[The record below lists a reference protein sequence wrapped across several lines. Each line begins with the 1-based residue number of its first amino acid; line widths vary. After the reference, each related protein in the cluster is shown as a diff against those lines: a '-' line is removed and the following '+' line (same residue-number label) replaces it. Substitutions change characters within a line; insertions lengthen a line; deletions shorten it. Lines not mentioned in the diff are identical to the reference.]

1 MSALATRAGRRSRG
15 AIGRRFGARALI
27 AFFVASAVASSAQA
41 RVGAVVSAFSDERF
55 RGVSLSD
62 GRPVGTMDLSYDAP
76 NGLYA
81 AASGSVVASRGEGLK
96 LLGASVNGG
105 YAQRL
110 RSGLT
115 IDVGAIHSRYSR
127 YSGLASGRS
136 YTEVYAGLAG
146 KLVGARI
153 SVSPNYLGFAHWT
166 AHAELNG
173 HVDLSRR
180 VSADG
185 EIGLLVPLGGGGY
198 PGSLRAQV
206 DARAGIARRF
216 GTITL
221 HMAVTA
227 RSGPSDFYYARGHG
241 RTALI
246 LGISTTL

>member
-1 MSALATRAGRRSRG
+1 MIALATRAGRRSRG
-15 AIGRRFGARALI
+15 AIGKRFGVRALI
-27 AFFVASAVASSAQA
+27 AFFFAGAVASSAQA
-41 RVGAVVSAFSDERF
+41 KVGAVLSAYSDERF
-55 RGVSLSD
+55 RGFSLSD
-62 GRPVGTMDLSYDAP
+62 GRPVGILDLSYDAS

-153 SVSPNYLGFAHWT
+153 SVSPDYLGSAHWT
-166 AHAELNG
+166 THAELNG
-173 HVDLSRR
+173 HVDLLGGL
-180 VSADG
+180 SADG
-185 EIGLLVPLGGGGY
+185 ELGLLVPLGHRRY
-198 PGSLRAQV
+198 QESLRPQV

-227 RSGPSDFYYARGHG
+227 RSGPSDFYAAEEHGH
-241 RTALI
+241 TAVI

>member
-1 MSALATRAGRRSRG
+1 VSALATRAGRRSRG
-15 AIGRRFGARALI
+15 AFGRRFSARALI
-27 AFFVASAVASSAQA
+27 AFFASAFASSAQA
-41 RVGAVVSAFSDERF
+41 QVGAVVSAFSDERF
-55 RGVSLSD
+55 RGFSLSD
-62 GRPVGTMDLSYDAP
+62 GRPVGTLDLSYDAP

-127 YSGLASGRS
+127 YSGLASRRS
-136 YTEVYAGLAG
+136 YSEVYAGLAG
-146 KLVGARI
+146 KLFGARI
-153 SVSPNYLGFAHWT
+153 SVSPDYLGFAHWT

-180 VSADG
+180 IFADG
-185 EIGLLVPLGGGGY
+185 EVGLLVPLGAGDY
-198 PGSLRAQV
+198 QASLQPQV

-227 RSGPSDFYYARGHG
+227 RSGFGDFYAARGHG
-241 RTALI
+241 HTALV